1 MRVNV
6 KAATAVG
13 GALLL
18 GAMFSVHNSTQ
29 AQTPAVPAGDELLRW
44 GPLAVHSKDVIVIS
58 REETKKLTTVYVSAG
73 VGQVPLKIEFSG
85 DDSQTAWKEL
95 QNAPA
100 VVPIKPGAA
109 K

>member
-6 KAATAVG
+6 KAAAAVG
-13 GALLL
+13 GALLF
-18 GAMFSVHNSTQ
+18 GAVFCLHNPIQ
-29 AQTPAVPAGDELLRW
+29 AQTPAAPSGDELLRY
-44 GPLAVHSKDVIVIS
+44 GPLAVHPKDVIVVS

-85 DDSQTAWKEL
+85 DDSLLAWKEL
-95 QNAPA
+95 QNTPSYVQA
-100 VVPIKPGAA
+100 KPTLA